1 MLKFS
6 KYNILLTIRRLLGV
20 LIILMG
26 GYLAAL
32 FCIKFIFYIL
42 YAGTTLIDSFFKFL
56 VRWGENERLLLSYLR
71 KRI

>member
-1 MLKFS
+1 MLKIS

-32 FCIKFIFYIL
+32 FCIKSIFYIL
-42 YAGTTLIDSFFKFL
+42 YAGTTLIDGLFKFL
-56 VRWGENERLLLSYLR
+56 VR
-71 KRI
+71 